1 MRAKSARSA
10 FSKNSNNQSESGSA
24 AAMLGFIQF
33 ALGGLGGSLV
43 SYLDNGTAM
52 PMVGVITVAG
62 ILALLINL
70 VFAPKEALHMN

>member
-1 MRAKSARSA
+1 
-10 FSKNSNNQSESGSA
+10 
-24 AAMLGFIQF
+24 
-33 ALGGLGGSLV
+33 LGGSLV